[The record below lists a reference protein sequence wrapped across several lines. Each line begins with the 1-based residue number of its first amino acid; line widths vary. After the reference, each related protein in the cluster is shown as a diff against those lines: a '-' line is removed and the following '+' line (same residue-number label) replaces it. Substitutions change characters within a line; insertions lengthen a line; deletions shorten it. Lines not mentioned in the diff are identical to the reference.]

1 MVAEKRCAVVY
12 LARKVDGMRWMPR
25 FLASLKA
32 HPSGQTY
39 DLIVILKGHA
49 DGELPACLRGFRAP
63 GLGQKLTM
71 AFDDTGFATEAFFA
85 AAERFDHEAFL
96 FFVSSARVLAP
107 DWASKVFQPLLDGRA
122 MLVGASSG
130 LESLDSTTPYPN
142 PSIRT
147 TGFAMRRV
155 DWLALNRGDLSI
167 RYGGNLFEA
176 GPQSMT
182 KQVLRQGG
190 GVLLVGRDGQ
200 TFPPEAWQLSA
211 TFRLSR
217 QENLLF
223 ADNRTDQFDLAR
235 PAKRRRLVA
244 VNWGEGVPML
254 PVPTPVVY
262 LRRVRAM
269 CQRLWW
275 RALGRWLISR

>member
-1 MVAEKRCAVVY
+1 LTDGRCAVVY

-32 HPSGQTY
+32 HPAGRDY
-39 DLIVILKGHA
+39 DLIVILKGH
-49 DGELPACLRGFRAP
+49 GESEMPVCLRGFRAP
-63 GLGQKLTM
+63 GLGRVMTM
-71 AFDDTGFATEAFFA
+71 PFDDSRFATEAFFA
-85 AAERFDHEAFL
+85 AAERCDHEAVL
-96 FFVSSARVLAP
+96 FFVSSAHVLAP
-107 DWASKVFQPLLDGRA
+107 DWARHIFAPLLDGRA
-122 MLVGASSG
+122 RLVGASSG
-130 LESLDSTTPYPN
+130 FESLDAATPYPN

-147 TGFAMRRV
+147 TGFAMRRTN
-155 DWLALNRGDLSI
+155 WLALDRGDLSV

-190 GVLLVGRDGQ
+190 GVLLVGRDSR
-200 TFPPEAWQLSA
+200 TFPPEDWRSSA

-223 ADNRTDQFDLAR
+223 ADNRTDQFHLAR
-235 PAKRRRLVA
+235 PAKRRRLVVA
-244 VNWGEGVPML
+244 NWGDGVDVV

-262 LRRVRAM
+262 MRRVRAAM
-269 CQRLWW
+269 QRLSW
-275 RALGRWLISR
+275 RALGCWLISR